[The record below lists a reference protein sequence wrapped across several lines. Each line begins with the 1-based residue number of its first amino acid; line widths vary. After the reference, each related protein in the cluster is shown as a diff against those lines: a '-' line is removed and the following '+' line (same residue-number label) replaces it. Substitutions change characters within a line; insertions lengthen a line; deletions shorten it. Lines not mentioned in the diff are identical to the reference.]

1 MEERSNFETVLKW
14 VVIGILAIV
23 AVKIALTVL
32 GIAIGLAG
40 FLLFT
45 VLPLVLVVWLV
56 IKAVQW
62 LGRPKDGGYPT
73 GGL

>member
-1 MEERSNFETVLKW
+1 MEEKTNFETILKW

-23 AVKIALTVL
+23 AFKIALTVL
-32 GIAIGLAG
+32 GIAVGLAG

-62 LGRPKDGGYPT
+62 LGRPKDGSYPT
-73 GGL
+73 GL

>member
-1 MEERSNFETVLKW
+1 MEEKTNFETILKW

-62 LGRPKDGGYPT
+62 LGRPKDGSYPT
-73 GGL
+73 GL

>member
-1 MEERSNFETVLKW
+1 MEEKTNFETILKW

-23 AVKIALTVL
+23 AFKIALTVL
-32 GIAIGLAG
+32 GIAVGLAG

-56 IKAVQW
+56 VKAVQW

-73 GGL
+73 GL